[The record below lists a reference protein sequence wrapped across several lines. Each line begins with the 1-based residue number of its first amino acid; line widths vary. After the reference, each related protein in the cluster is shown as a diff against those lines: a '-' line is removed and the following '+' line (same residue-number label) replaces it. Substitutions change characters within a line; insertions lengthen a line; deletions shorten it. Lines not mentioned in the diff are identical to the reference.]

1 MPGRCHLAAF
11 RGARCGPW
19 FDETPRDCATP
30 ILDAISGMVGDEGPG
45 RLSCNAKVN
54 RYLGWS
60 REGGADARLV
70 LGGAPVRRRGRHRAS
85 WFRRQ
90 GAARDVVPAWRSRGH
105 VQPGW
110 DRSTVAGR
118 TERQFPRRRHASV
131 VAASLASL
139 DPHAPRAAPDQILRR
154 LTADHAAMAD
164 KSFWVIHP
172 VASAGQGSLVGPL
185 GFEPRTKGFKFAHLS
200 MLLGLC
206 LHPRTRGR
214 ELRGD

>member
-1 MPGRCHLAAF
+1 VQRQSEP
-11 RGARCGPW
+11 GPW
-19 FDETPRDCATP
+19 VEPRGWTRRSTGFGRRARSARRCSSSELVPPAGRRP
-30 ILDAISGMVGDEGPG
+30 RRCSGVAKPRSRPAGVGPVDGG
-45 RLSCNAKVN
+45 RSD
-54 RYLGWS
+54 
-60 REGGADARLV
+60 GAAVSPPPTRL
-70 LGGAPVRRRGRHRAS
+70 RRGRESGFGGRA
-85 WFRRQ
+85 
-90 GAARDVVPAWRSRGH
+90 
-105 VQPGW
+105 
-110 DRSTVAGR
+110 
-118 TERQFPRRRHASV
+118 
-131 VAASLASL
+131 L

-172 VASAGQGSLVGPL
+172 VASASEGSLVGPL